1 MPSERSASEIKDWID
16 MDLVESIEQTPD
28 QHAEFNFLIE
38 MSNILL
44 HVIRQR
50 PDGPILIGQ
59 EIEYS
64 EEITQRIADLPNA
77 VRNDLVAR
85 IRETLTMTP
94 VVYGFRD
101 AQGNNVRFEEMSRIF
116 LEARLY
122 PDGLSQ
128 QSLMETLIAVWKT
141 MRYLDDIVTLLDAT
155 TTH

>member
-1 MPSERSASEIKDWID
+1 MPPELTATEIKDWID
-16 MDLVESIEQTPD
+16 DDLVESIEQTPD
-28 QHAEFNFLIE
+28 EHAEFNLLIE

-50 PDGPILIGQ
+50 PGGPVLIGQ

-64 EEITQRIADLPNA
+64 EDITQRITDLPA
-77 VRNDLVAR
+77 PAKNDLVAR

-101 AQGNNVRFEEMSRIF
+101 TRGNNVRFEEMSRIF
-116 LEARLY
+116 LEARIY

-128 QSLMETLIAVWKT
+128 QSLMHTLIAVWKSL
-141 MRYLDDIVTLLDAT
+141 RYLDDIVTLIDAT
-155 TTH
+155 PNH